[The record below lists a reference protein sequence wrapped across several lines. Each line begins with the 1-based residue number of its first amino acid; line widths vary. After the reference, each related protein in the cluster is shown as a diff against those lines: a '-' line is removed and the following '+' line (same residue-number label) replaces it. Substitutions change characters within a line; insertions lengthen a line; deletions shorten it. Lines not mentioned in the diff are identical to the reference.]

1 MKKTPIF
8 ILTLVLLIAGFDTFI
23 IFTEG
28 KDESVSSYII
38 RWSFE
43 YPMFTLGMG
52 IVLGH
57 LFWSFDVK
65 NLYVKIFN
73 KKKEDDDEELKK

>member
-8 ILTLVLLIAGFDTFI
+8 IFIFILAITIFDTYV
-23 IFTEG
+23 IFADG
-28 KDESVSSYII
+28 KDESISSYII
-38 RWSFE
+38 RWSFD

-52 IVLGH
+52 IVIGH

-65 NLYVKIFN
+65 KLYVEKFKN
-73 KKKEDDDEELKK
+73 KDKK